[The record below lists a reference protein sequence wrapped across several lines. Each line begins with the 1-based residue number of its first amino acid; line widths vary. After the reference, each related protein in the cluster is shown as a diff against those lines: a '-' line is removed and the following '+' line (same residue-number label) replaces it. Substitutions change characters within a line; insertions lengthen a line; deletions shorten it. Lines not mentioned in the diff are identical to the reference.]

1 LLGNDSDQL
10 KERGSSQDLLA
21 EPVNTLSNIAF
32 FAAMLM
38 TMPFVKSW
46 FDGMLSAGIAMVG
59 LGSTLYHVRPC
70 RMTRLIDAVTII
82 AWVMLY
88 VFGWAHFM
96 LKVSTLSAVALVITF
111 IGINYL
117 FNKKYGRTLNGSADY
132 LPVIGLLLV
141 SGSSVWYLYGHP
153 HLVIAGILAA
163 TSLVFRVVDNDVRM
177 PAGTHFIWHIMNGF
191 MMAMLTLYVSVHV
204 EV

>member
-1 LLGNDSDQL
+1 MIGNDSDQN
-10 KERGSSQDLLA
+10 KERGDSQDLLA

-32 FAAMLM
+32 FAAMLA

-46 FDGMLSAGIAMVG
+46 FDGLLSAGIAMVG

-70 RMTRLIDAVTII
+70 RMTRQIDAITII
-82 AWVMLY
+82 AWVLLY

-96 LKVSTLSAVALVITF
+96 MHIDARMSAALVVVF
-111 IGINYL
+111 LAINYF
-117 FNKKYGRTLNGSADY
+117 FNKRYGSSLNGSADY
-132 LPVIGLLLV
+132 LPVIGLLLI

-153 HLVIAGILAA
+153 HLVIAGVLAA
-163 TSLVFRVVDNDVRM
+163 TSLVFRVVDMDVKI

-191 MMAMLTLYVSVHV
+191 MMAMLTLYVSVYV
-204 EV
+204 GV